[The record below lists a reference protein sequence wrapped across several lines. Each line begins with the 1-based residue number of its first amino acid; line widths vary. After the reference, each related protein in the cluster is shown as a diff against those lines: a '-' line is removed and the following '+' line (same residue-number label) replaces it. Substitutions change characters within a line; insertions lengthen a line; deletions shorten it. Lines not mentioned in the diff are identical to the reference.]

1 MVYNESGDNMNKRG
15 FTLIE
20 LLATIAIMTVIA
32 TILTVNILN
41 IFESKERANEE
52 SVDNIIAT
60 AANVYLELNKNE
72 NLKES
77 CKINGCTITV
87 DNLIKEGLLNE
98 NDVDNRKVINIYY
111 ENQEQKY
118 TIN

>member
-1 MVYNESGDNMNKRG
+1 MNKKG

-32 TILTVNILN
+32 TILTINIMN
-41 IFESKERANEE
+41 IFESKQKMTEE
-52 SVDNIIAT
+52 SRENIIVT
-60 AANVYLELNKNE
+60 AASVYLDLSENE

-77 CKINGCTITV
+77 CKQNGCTISVNT
-87 DNLIKEGLLNE
+87 LINSGLLNE
-98 NDVDNRKVINIYY
+98 SDVDNSKVINIYY
-111 ENQEQKY
+111 KNNEQKY